1 MKRENLPE
9 SHGCAN
15 CGRAA
20 KFSAWAYAH
29 WNEQIVHTCE
39 CGARST
45 LLRGVPVSLNPPKEF
60 HLASG
65 NLLDAYGERYGI
77 IRIGRPVQFGFNCK
91 GDVRPTYLP
100 PDFPTVGYVEPDADY
115 RARILAEVSTNYPSP
130 ILKG

>member
-1 MKRENLPE
+1 MNRDKLPE
-9 SHGCAN
+9 SHACGH
-15 CGRAA
+15 CGRVA

-45 LLRGVPVSLNPPKEF
+45 LLRGVPVSLNPPSAF
-60 HLASG
+60 HLAG
-65 NLLDAYGERYGI
+65 GLDLDTYGERYGI
-77 IRIGRPVQFGFNCK
+77 GRFLSVPYKTGET
-91 GDVRPTYLP
+91 PET
-100 PDFPTVGYVEPDADY
+100 DADY